1 MVTTFPLL
9 TTTLSLSGTFF
20 MFSMTAVLA
29 TLFGV
34 FILPETRGK
43 TLEDI
48 NNMFHTRHI
57 INNPCAAADHSEAK
71 YSSVNQETINWDNVK
86 KCLADDE
93 A

>member
-57 INNPCAAADHSEAK
+57 FNNPCAEAK
-71 YSSVNQETINWDNVK
+71 YSSVNQETIISDNVK

>member
-9 TTTLSLSGTFF
+9 TTSLSLSGTFF

-57 INNPCAAADHSEAK
+57 INNPCAAEAK